1 MILINVKMWR
11 HIEGVSK
18 PTPQKRTADDIR
30 EQNKVYDKT
39 KRRRTFQEHWLTV
52 YKWLQHENDLMF
64 CKFCKAYGRGD
75 ADGKFIS
82 GTNNFKKDT
91 LDWHEKNTV
100 NLRLSLNQRTNEMKF
115 LKYSY

>member
-1 MILINVKMWR
+1 MWR